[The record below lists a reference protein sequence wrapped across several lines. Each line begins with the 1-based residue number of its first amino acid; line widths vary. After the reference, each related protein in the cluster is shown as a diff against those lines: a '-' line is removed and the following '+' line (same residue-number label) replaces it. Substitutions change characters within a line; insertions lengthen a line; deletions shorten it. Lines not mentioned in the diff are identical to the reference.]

1 MHKQKNKRRLIILAA
16 VLIIALL
23 AGAAAFLI
31 YLFQYSTVGEPSE
44 VGDNHT
50 GDAHYTMEITPYY
63 SEGAMLITQTVDFT
77 NDDTA
82 LDRIVF
88 ALPVNAYRRS
98 STAPMDSDEF
108 DASFTDSYSPGGIEF
123 TSIAV
128 NGNKVEWGV
137 SGSSEAVLTLMCDIA
152 PEEAVSVYMEY
163 HVLMPEFSG
172 AGGFDD
178 TEWRMTDFYPH
189 LCSLTD
195 GEWTAYSPGYVGR
208 YECFPV
214 SDYSVTLHAHSD
226 YDVIVCGNTE
236 YSLDADGWRTWSIEA
251 YDLRNL
257 SIVMRQGGYVYEQN
271 VDGVCVRIYGDS
283 RLTSRRMVS
292 LATKIV
298 RQMNELYQYPYATLN
313 IVMGDYTAGDSSDGG
328 VIIFDEDQADAE
340 SQLAYL
346 IARQWFG
353 EIVGSDSMT
362 EPWLSEALAQYAAL
376 MCAQNASL
384 KCQSAIERDIDASL
398 GITLPGGMTVE
409 SDASVFTSNTDYVNV
424 LRYRGAAVLQML
436 DEVMDDAFAQA
447 LEIYV
452 TDNAYEITNR
462 SDFVAA
468 LNASDGTDW
477 SAWLSETL
485 QGIGK
490 LG

>member
-1 MHKQKNKRRLIILAA
+1 MQKQKSKRRRIMLAA
-16 VLIIALL
+16 VLIALFT
-23 AGAAAFLI
+23 GMTAFLI
-31 YLFQYSTVGEPSE
+31 YLFQYSGMGTASV
-44 VGDNHT
+44 VYDNHA

-77 NDDTA
+77 NSGTA

-98 STAPMDSDEF
+98 STVPMDSDEF
-108 DASFTDSYSPGGIEF
+108 DASFTDSYMPGGIEF
-123 TSIAV
+123 NSIAV

-137 SGSSEAVLTLMCDIA
+137 SGSGEAVLTLMCDIA
-152 PEEAVSVYMEY
+152 PYESVSVYMEY
-163 HVLMPEFSG
+163 HVLLPGFAG

-208 YECFPV
+208 YECFQV
-214 SDYSVTLHAHSD
+214 SDYSVILHAHSD
-226 YDVIVCGNTE
+226 YDVVACGNTE
-236 YSLDADGWRTWSIEA
+236 YASDIDGWRTWSIEA

-257 SIVMRQGGYVYEQN
+257 SIVMRQGGCIYEQN
-271 VDGVCVRIYGDS
+271 VDGICLRVYGDS
-283 RLTSRRMVS
+283 RLTSRHMVS
-292 LATKIV
+292 IAAKIV
-298 RQMNELYQYPYATLN
+298 SQMNTLYPYPYSTLN
-313 IVMGDYTAGDSSDGG
+313 VIMGDYTADDSCDSGI
-328 VIIFDEDQADAE
+328 IIFDESQTDAD

-398 GITLPGGMTVE
+398 RITLPGGMTVE
-409 SDASVFTSNTDYVNV
+409 SDASVFLSNTDYVNV
-424 LRYRGAAVLQML
+424 LRYRGAAVLRML
-436 DEVMDDAFAQA
+436 DEVMGDAFTQA
-447 LEIYV
+447 LKIYI
-452 TDNAYEITNR
+452 TDNAYGITDR
-462 SDFVAA
+462 SEFVTA
-468 LNASDGTDW
+468 LNSADGSDW